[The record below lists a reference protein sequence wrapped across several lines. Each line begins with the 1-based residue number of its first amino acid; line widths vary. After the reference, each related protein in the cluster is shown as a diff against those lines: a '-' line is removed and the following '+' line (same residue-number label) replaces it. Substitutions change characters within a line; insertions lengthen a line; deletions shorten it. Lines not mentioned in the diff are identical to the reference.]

1 MFPLL
6 IIHLSPKN
14 SNISN
19 ISEFRE
25 FLPKSHLVIFGISML
40 TLALTRFCCF
50 FRANWAQGV
59 FIEIFA
65 EQRGEK
71 RITGQLEDHRL

>member
-1 MFPLL
+1 
-6 IIHLSPKN
+6 
-14 SNISN
+14 
-19 ISEFRE
+19 
-25 FLPKSHLVIFGISML
+25 ML